1 MDCYIKPTD
10 TTIEAARV
18 QFDIL
23 RKLDA
28 SERANMTFQLSNNLR
43 SITEAGVRS
52 RHPDY
57 DDERV
62 KLAVMRL
69 NLGDDLF
76 GKAFGDVEV
85 EV

>member
-1 MDCYIKPTD
+1 MDNYIKPAD

-18 QFDIL
+18 QFDVL
-23 RKLDA
+23 QRLDI

-43 SITEAGVRS
+43 RITEAGVRL

-57 DDERV
+57 DDETV
-62 KLAVMRL
+62 KLAVLRL
-69 NLGDDLF
+69 TLGDDLF
-76 GKAFGDVEV
+76 GEAFGNIEV